1 MRGSFQDKRE
11 WLDSEIEAYLKKK
24 EAVDQLEAQLRQR
37 EEIILEKE
45 EVRVGSLVQWYL
57 DSANSTEGEKVVRGR
72 KGC

>member
-1 MRGSFQDKRE
+1 MRFEGARSALRTQQGHRGGHDLRGSFQDKRE

-45 EVRVGSLVQWYL
+45 GFIVAV
-57 DSANSTEGEKVVRGR
+57 
-72 KGC
+72 